1 MAWLLVDNSNTR
13 TKFAL
18 GDADGMLPW
27 RGALDTGAVETA
39 ALEKLLDGVE
49 FHGALIGS
57 VVPVKARVLEEFL
70 TARGPVHLLSHRS
83 PLGMAIDYPLPAQ
96 IGADR
101 LANAVGVLN
110 RHGAPAIVIDFGTAV
125 TFDVVS
131 GEPAYCGGVI
141 APGLGAMSGYLTRR
155 TALLPEIELIEP
167 ATAVGKSTAHAMQ
180 AGAVFGYR
188 GLVRGIVQRLRE
200 EMGGDPRIIATGG
213 DAAVISRGLPEI
225 DAVDPD
231 LTLDGLR
238 IIAARVFGG

>member
-1 MAWLLVDNSNTR
+1 
-13 TKFAL
+13 
-18 GDADGMLPW
+18 
-27 RGALDTGAVETA
+27 
-39 ALEKLLDGVE
+39 
-49 FHGALIGS
+49 
-57 VVPVKARVLEEFL
+57 
-70 TARGPVHLLSHRS
+70 
-83 PLGMAIDYPLPAQ
+83 MAIDYPLPAQ

-125 TFDVVS
+125 TFDVIS